1 LFEVQESLSTL
12 ASKFIGF
19 ILSRIRSHAEE
30 TANSNGENLP
40 GSKSGADSHPVSLRE
55 AQLSDFDG
63 VCAMNLRLGQG
74 SDSLENWQRLWRDN
88 PALRGGRT
96 PRIGWVLESSGD
108 IVGFLGNI
116 PLLCEFE
123 SKTLAAAATCRLA
136 VEPAYRSST
145 HLLVTSFFRQKDV
158 DLFLNTTA
166 TVAAGRIMNAF
177 KARQVPQPD
186 YGKVLFWVLRPRK
199 FMKTVLDKAGLS
211 GPLTAVGSATAA
223 LVLSADMVFRHRKPK
238 GHSGPYSV
246 VETSVNEIGPAFE
259 DFWAERAKETMRL
272 FSKRSAAI
280 MHWHFNAPGSAKTAR
295 MLGCYSSDRLV
306 GYAVVRH
313 ESSAKDGVQR
323 SLIADLMVS
332 PENELVV
339 DTLLAAAHATA
350 KSAGSEVLE
359 VLGFPRTIRE
369 SLGKWKPY
377 SRDYPSCPYFY
388 KARDRALEKKLAHE
402 DAWYACPFDGDAT
415 LWP

>member
-1 LFEVQESLSTL
+1 MSD
-12 ASKFIGF
+12 KFTDA
-19 ILSRIRSHAEE
+19 ILKRIRSRVSEPSRRDAAMDGTPS
-30 TANSNGENLP
+30 TAAAAS
-40 GSKSGADSHPVSLRE
+40 VSLRE
-55 AQLSDFDG
+55 AQFFDFDR
-63 VCAMNLRLGQG
+63 VCAMNRRLGQG
-74 SDSLENWQRLWRDN
+74 ADSLENWQRLWRDN
-88 PALRGGRT
+88 PALRDGRV
-96 PRIGWVLESSGD
+96 PRIGWVLEAAGE

-116 PLLCEFE
+116 PLLCELE
-123 SKTLAAAATCRLA
+123 SQTLTAAATCRLA

-158 DLFLNTTA
+158 ELFLNTTA
-166 TVAAGRIMNAF
+166 TAAAAKIMTALR
-177 KARQVPQPD
+177 AAQVPQPD

-199 FMKTVLDKAGLS
+199 FTKTVLEKAGIS
-211 GPLTAVGSATAA
+211 ATLTAAGSVLAA
-223 LVLSADMVFRHRKPK
+223 VVLRGDMMIRRRTPK
-238 GHSGPYSV
+238 GHPNLYSI
-246 VETSVNEIGPAFE
+246 VETGVHEIGSAF
-259 DFWAERAKETMRL
+259 DRFWSETTCGSTRL
-272 FSKRSAAI
+272 FSKRSAEI
-280 MHWHFNAPGSAKTAR
+280 MSWHFQPPGGAR
-295 MLGCYSSDRLV
+295 IARVLGCYSSDRLV

-369 SLGKWKPY
+369 SLGKWQPY
-377 SRDYPSCPYFY
+377 SRDYPACPYFY